1 VSNPSPSPSL
11 DGDRPELL
19 VVTRHQVDAGERKEF
34 VAKARLTLAT
44 LAEHAGFLAGDL
56 AQSTDDA
63 DEFVVQSRWSD
74 VGAFR
79 RALSSFDVKL
89 NAVPLLSTAVD
100 RTSAFEVV
108 VSRSATGEKV
118 TRSGLAA
125 DAREVGLG
133 EASGPSIPSATP

>member
-1 VSNPSPSPSL
+1 VSNPSPST
-11 DGDRPELL
+11 GDRPELL
-19 VVTRHQVDAGERKEF
+19 VVTRHQVAQGQRKEF
-34 VAKARLTLAT
+34 VAHARLALAT

-63 DEFVVQSRWSD
+63 DEFVLQTRWSD

-100 RTSAFEVV
+100 HTSAHEVV
-108 VSRSATGEKV
+108 VSRSAAGETFV
-118 TRSGLAA
+118 RSGLAD
-125 DAREVGLG
+125 DAREIGLG